1 MDPADRPAM
10 LVCLFLLA
18 LALGLLVFLPGP
30 GRRRLCGDGLP
41 RGTSRAQRADRQKVR
56 PVLCRDE
63 SDLLHR
69 LCDALEAGDTIRGAL
84 SAVFGQAPDAAV
96 DQDKDSL
103 EAWLDLRL
111 AGCLPH
117 QGEGRRHRLARR
129 LALVLGICEESGSRL
144 VPLLE
149 ALCASE
155 AHRRQAQSRKERALA
170 VPQAT
175 VRLFAVLPSVLLVGG
190 TLLGADPLAF
200 LITPMGLVCLAVGIA
215 LIVAGILWYRR
226 VIVDYE
232 KEED

>member
-1 MDPADRPAM
+1 MDPADRRVM
-10 LVCLFLLA
+10 LVCLFLLT
-18 LALGLLVFLPGP
+18 LALGLLLFLPGP
-30 GRRRLCGDGLP
+30 GRRRLCGGGL
-41 RGTSRAQRADRQKVR
+41 SCRAGRAGQADRQTAR
-56 PVLCRDE
+56 PALCRDE

-84 SAVFGQAPDAAV
+84 SAVFGEAPDAAV
-96 DQDKDSL
+96 DQDKDSV

-117 QGEGRRHRLARR
+117 QGGGRRHRLARR

-144 VPLLE
+144 VPLLK

-200 LITPMGLVCLAVGIA
+200 LITPMGLVCLAAGLA
-215 LIVAGILWYRR
+215 LIVAGVLWYGR
-226 VIVDYE
+226 VIADYE
-232 KEED
+232 KNEE